1 MYLSHLSLTNF
12 RNFSQL
18 ELELPAGPVALY
30 GHNAQGKTSLLEA
43 IYLLA
48 IGRSFRAENEHE
60 VVSWLA
66 ARANGSALVG
76 GTVQKQAAELKV
88 YVGYQ
93 CAPPLDTKARSSVP
107 RVRKQIR
114 VSRIK
119 RTAAE
124 LVGTV
129 NAVIFTAPDIELV
142 QGPPSVRR
150 RYLDILMSQADPG
163 YLRCLQRYQRVIQHR
178 NRLLRLLQERRAAED
193 ELLFWDDELIKEGSW
208 IVNQR
213 HQTMLRLSSLSL
225 DGHKELTGAGEELV
239 VQYRPGV
246 LGCDGADAIEDISRA
261 FQEALTAS
269 RDRERAQGSTV
280 VGPHRGDFKLLVDGV
295 DMGTYAS
302 RGQARTIALALR
314 LAEAAHLATTRE
326 ERPIVLLDDILSELD
341 EVRREKVLEKASQ
354 YHQMIITTTDLDLLN
369 SKSLAGVAIYHVD
382 SGTVTRGEPPIL

>member
-12 RNFSQL
+12 RNFTQL
-18 ELELPAGPVALY
+18 ELELPAGPIALY

-43 IYLLA
+43 VYLLA

-60 VVSWLA
+60 LVSWPA

-76 GTVQKQAAELKV
+76 GTVQKRAAELKV

-93 CAPPLDTKARSSVP
+93 CAFPLDTKIRSSVP

-129 NAVIFTAPDIELV
+129 NAVIFTAPDIELI

-150 RYLDILMSQADPG
+150 RYLDILMSQADSG
-163 YLRCLQRYQRVIQHR
+163 YLRCLQRYQRVIRHR
-178 NRLLRLLQERRAAED
+178 NRLLRLLQERRAEED
-193 ELLFWDDELIKEGSW
+193 EIRFWDNELIKEGSR

-213 HQTMLRLSSLSL
+213 HKTMMQLSSLSL
-225 DGHKELTGAGEELV
+225 DGHKELTGAGEKLV
-239 VQYRPGV
+239 IQYRPGV
-246 LGCDGADAIEDISRA
+246 PGCDGTDAIEVISRV

-269 RDRERAQGSTV
+269 GDRERAQGSTI
-280 VGPHRGDFKLLVDGV
+280 VGPHRDDFKLFVDGV

-302 RGQARTIALALR
+302 RGQARTIALTLR

-369 SKSLAGVAIYHVD
+369 SKSLADVAVYHVD
-382 SGTVTRGEPPIL
+382 GGTVTQGSASIS

>member
-12 RNFSQL
+12 RNFTHL

-60 VVSWLA
+60 VVNWST
-66 ARANGSALVG
+66 ARTNGSALVG
-76 GTVQKQAAELKV
+76 GSVQKQDAALKV
-88 YVGYQ
+88 YIGYQ
-93 CAPPLDTKARSSVP
+93 CAPPLDTNNRSSVP

-114 VSRIK
+114 VSRVK
-119 RTAAE
+119 RTASE

-150 RYLDILMSQADPG
+150 RYLDILMSQADSG
-163 YLRCLQRYQRVIQHR
+163 YLRCLQRYQRVLQHR
-178 NRLLRLLQERRAAED
+178 NRLLRLLQERRAEED
-193 ELLFWDDELIKEGSW
+193 ELFYWDDELTKEGSW
-208 IVNQR
+208 IVSQR
-213 HQTMLRLSSLSL
+213 HQTMVRLSSLSL

-239 VQYRPGV
+239 MQYRPGV
-246 LGCDGADAIEDISRA
+246 PGCDGTDAIEEIRLG
-261 FQEALTAS
+261 FQEALNAS
-269 RDRERAQGSTV
+269 MDRERAQGSTV
-280 VGPHRGDFKLLVDGV
+280 VGPHRDDFKLLVDGV

-302 RGQARTIALALR
+302 RGQARTIALTLR
-314 LAEAAHLATTRE
+314 LAEAAHLASVRE

-341 EVRREKVLEKASQ
+341 EVRREKVLEKAVQ
-354 YHQMIITTTDLDLLN
+354 YHQMIITTTDLDPLK
-369 SKSLAGVAIYHVD
+369 SKSLTDAAVYHVD
-382 SGTVTRGEPPIL
+382 GGTVTRGEPPIS